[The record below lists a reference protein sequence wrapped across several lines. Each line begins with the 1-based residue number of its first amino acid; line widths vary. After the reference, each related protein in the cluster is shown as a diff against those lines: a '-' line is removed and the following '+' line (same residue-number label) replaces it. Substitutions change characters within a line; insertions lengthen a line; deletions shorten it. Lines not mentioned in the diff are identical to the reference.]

1 MKMLST
7 ENRGTN
13 WNQTAGELKHGIFR
27 SNFHGSTP
35 VQHPRRITFPLE
47 PVFSPFTNVYYRS
60 AAEEPNGTIIAG
72 TGSHEKSFYAP
83 RSALEK
89 SPVIKGWIDKGTPTS
104 LLKGDALHFP
114 KCDPEVV
121 RAVIEYLIST
131 TDGLIAIPNPSAG
144 GSKDVLFYV
153 RMYKFALCLG

>member
-1 MKMLST
+1 MAHSNTEYFGRTFMGQSQYNTFAAPLSPS
-7 ENRGTN
+7 
-13 WNQTAGELKHGIFR
+13 KP
-27 SNFHGSTP
+27 S
-35 VQHPRRITFPLE
+35 
-47 PVFSPFTNVYYRS
+47 S
-60 AAEEPNGTIIAG
+60 APALMPIIAG
-72 TGSHEKSFYAP
+72 TESHEKLFYAP

-104 LLKGDALHFP
+104 LLKGDALHLP

-121 RAVIEYLIST
+121 RAAIEYLIST
-131 TDGLIAIPNPSAG
+131 TDGLIAIPHSSAG